1 MAGKRLCFQNMHT
14 AFFCCKAVDSFQ
26 QREVFLLKIF
36 TTVAET
42 VAYAKEQKAAGKTIG
57 LCPTMGALHEGHMTL
72 MRAAR
77 KACDI
82 VIASVFVNPV
92 QFGPNEDYDKYPRQF
107 DADCQKLEA
116 EGVDAVFHPSPE
128 EMYPAGYGTYITVEN
143 GITDILC
150 GARRPGHFRGVATVV
165 TKLMNITRADKA
177 FFGQKDAQQV
187 AVVRRFVAD
196 LNLPI
201 EVCMVPICREESGLA
216 RSSRNSYM
224 SAEEKQAAVVLSRS
238 LRKAKAT
245 YEAGE
250 HSAEALKAVTREE
263 LSQEPLAN
271 VDYVDLYTYPALQKA
286 DTVTEPCLLAIAVYI
301 GKTRLID
308 NVILG

>member
-1 MAGKRLCFQNMHT
+1 MNETKHN
-14 AFFCCKAVDSFQ
+14 
-26 QREVFLLKIF
+26 LKIF
-36 TTVAET
+36 TTVNEVRAF
-42 VAYAKEQKAAGKTIG
+42 VREQKQAGKTIG

-77 KACDI
+77 KACDA

-107 DADCQKLEA
+107 DADCKKLAA
-116 EGVDAVFHPSPE
+116 EGVDAVFHPTPE

-143 GITDILC
+143 GITDVLC

-165 TKLMNITRADKA
+165 TKLMNITQADKA

-196 LNLPI
+196 LNIPV
-201 EVCMVPICREESGLA
+201 EVCMVPICREASGLA

-224 SAEEKQAAVVLSRS
+224 TAEEKQAAVVLSRS
-238 LRKAKAT
+238 LRKAK
-245 YEAGE
+245 EAFEHGE
-250 HSAEALKAVTREE
+250 HTAETLKTIVRAE
-263 LSQEPLAN
+263 LETEPLAKI
-271 VDYVDLYTYPALQKA
+271 DYVDLYTYPALLPV
-286 DTVTEPCLLAIAVYI
+286 DVIDEPCLLAIAVYI

-308 NVILG
+308 NVILGD

>member
-1 MAGKRLCFQNMHT
+1 
-14 AFFCCKAVDSFQ
+14 
-26 QREVFLLKIF
+26 
-36 TTVAET
+36 
-42 VAYAKEQKAAGKTIG
+42 
-57 LCPTMGALHEGHMTL
+57 MTL

-77 KACDI
+77 SACDV

-107 DADCQKLEA
+107 DADCEKLAA

-143 GITDILC
+143 GITDVLC

-196 LNLPI
+196 LNLPV
-201 EVCMVPICREESGLA
+201 EVCMVPICREASGLA

-224 SAEEKQAAVVLSRS
+224 STEEQQAAVVLSRS
-238 LRKAKAT
+238 LKKAKAA
-245 YEAGE
+245 YAAGE
-250 HSAEALKAVTREE
+250 RDAEALKRITRDE
-263 LSQEPLAN
+263 LATEPLAK
-271 VDYVDLYTYPALQKA
+271 VDYVDLYTYPALKE
-286 DTVTEPCLLAIAVYI
+286 TKSISEPSLLAIAVFI

-308 NVILG
+308 NIILGEEA

>member
-1 MAGKRLCFQNMHT
+1 
-14 AFFCCKAVDSFQ
+14 
-26 QREVFLLKIF
+26 
-36 TTVAET
+36 
-42 VAYAKEQKAAGKTIG
+42 
-57 LCPTMGALHEGHMTL
+57 MTL

-77 KACDI
+77 SACDV

-107 DADCQKLEA
+107 DADCAKLAA

-143 GITDILC
+143 GITDVLC

-196 LNLPI
+196 LNLPV
-201 EVCMVPICREESGLA
+201 EVCMVPICRESSGLA

-224 SAEEKQAAVVLSRS
+224 STEEQQAAVVLSRS
-238 LRKAKAT
+238 LKKAKAA
-245 YEAGE
+245 YAAGE
-250 HSAEALKAVTREE
+250 RDAEALKRITREE
-263 LSQEPLAN
+263 LATEPLAK
-271 VDYVDLYTYPALQKA
+271 VDYVDLYTYPALQETT
-286 DTVTEPCLLAIAVYI
+286 TVTEQSLLAIAVFI

-308 NVILG
+308 NIILGEEA